1 MFENLERFVTAHRP
15 CGRVTSDVGELT
27 GSGYLVRLTCEC
39 GATFERW
46 VTTETADRDL
56 LYSRLPANSN

>member
-46 VTTETADRDL
+46 ATTETAD
-56 LYSRLPANSN
+56 